1 MRKVSRGV
9 LTILLSATVLSACSG
24 GGQELSERLE
34 AAKIEFSK
42 EKKQLEAELTAL
54 KEEVQGNFYYQ
65 QLDTDKERRVYL
77 QFVNGLSKRMQVI
90 DIDSVNDE
98 IYSRVYFSVAHDYP
112 EFYWLTDEAAMSGG
126 VDILDLEEPAY
137 PTDLSPTRN
146 KIEEEVNKILAQA
159 PTGSDYEKVKYFY
172 EVIIKQ
178 TDYDLE
184 ALQTNSVTWR
194 SQGITSVLLDKKSVC
209 AGYSRTFQYLC
220 KKAGIDC
227 IYVTGIAKKWAKR

>member
-9 LTILLSATVLSACSG
+9 LTILISATVLSACSG

-34 AAKIEFSK
+34 AVKIEFSK

-146 KIEEEVNKILAQA
+146 KIER
-159 PTGSDYEKVKYFY
+159 GSE
-172 EVIIKQ
+172 
-178 TDYDLE
+178 
-184 ALQTNSVTWR
+184 
-194 SQGITSVLLDKKSVC
+194 
-209 AGYSRTFQYLC
+209 
-220 KKAGIDC
+220 
-227 IYVTGIAKKWAKR
+227 

>member
-42 EKKQLEAELTAL
+42 EKATRSRINSIKRRGSR
-54 KEEVQGNFYYQ
+54 KFYYQ

-77 QFVNGLSKRMQVI
+77 QFVNGLSERMQVI

-112 EFYWLTDEAAMSGG
+112 EFYWLTDEAAMAGG
-126 VDILDLEEPAY
+126 IDILDLEEPVY
-137 PTDLSPTRN
+137 PSDLSPTQN
-146 KIEEEVNKILAQA
+146 KIEDEVNKILAQT
-159 PTGSDYEKVKYFY
+159 P
-172 EVIIKQ
+172 
-178 TDYDLE
+178 
-184 ALQTNSVTWR
+184 
-194 SQGITSVLLDKKSVC
+194 
-209 AGYSRTFQYLC
+209 
-220 KKAGIDC
+220 
-227 IYVTGIAKKWAKR
+227 KRVGL